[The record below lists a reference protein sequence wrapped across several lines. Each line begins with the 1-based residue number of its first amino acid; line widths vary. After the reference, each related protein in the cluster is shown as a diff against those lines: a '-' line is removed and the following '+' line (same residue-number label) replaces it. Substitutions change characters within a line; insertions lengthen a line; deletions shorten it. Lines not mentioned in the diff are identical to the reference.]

1 MAWLYDDREDA
12 GRTLAALVADAGL
25 PRRTLVVALLRGG
38 LPVARPV
45 ALSLGARL
53 GAFDVRAREP
63 HAVIVIGIDPAE
75 ISGRPV
81 LLVDDGM
88 MTGSTMRAAI
98 HGAIELGAS
107 SVVIAAPVASAQAID
122 RASSLADLVICP
134 AIPEP
139 MHEVRTW
146 YRAYEPVEDD
156 ELESLFAQHPGG
168 NDVHMER
175 R

>member
-1 MAWLYDDREDA
+1 VAWLYDDREDA
-12 GRTLAALVADAGL
+12 GRTLAALVADAAL
-25 PRRTLVVALLRGG
+25 PPRTLVIAVLRGG
-38 LPVARPV
+38 LPVAQPI

-53 GAFDVRAREP
+53 GAFEV
-63 HAVIVIGIDPAE
+63 HAADAPRVIVVGLDPAE
-75 ISGRPV
+75 VSGRPV

-88 MTGSTMRAAI
+88 MTGSTMRVAV
-98 HGAIELGAS
+98 HRAIELGAS
-107 SVVIAAPVASAQAID
+107 SVVIAAPVASAWAID
-122 RASSLADLVICP
+122 RVSSLADLVICP

-156 ELESLFAQHPGG
+156 ALEPLHRPHAEG
-168 NDVHMER
+168 DDAHMER